1 MLIRIGDRPTV
12 FRYELLEN
20 DLSSLVCHKMDVLVI
35 GINHRTAPVE
45 IRERVSFSGEELLR
59 SLGRVLEYP
68 EFTEDMIVSTC
79 NRVEIYATTR
89 DPEKGIVALKNFL
102 AEYHGVSL
110 DDFEKSL
117 YVHLG
122 SAAIRHIFRV
132 ASSLDSM
139 VVGEP
144 QILGQIKEAHNIAA
158 YHNTSGIILNK
169 LLHKAFHVA
178 KRVRTETK
186 IGNNAV
192 SISYAAV
199 ELAKKIFG
207 TLEGKAVMLL
217 GAGEMAELAAKH
229 LVAGGVQRVI
239 VVSRTY
245 QRAADLA
252 MAFNGEAIE
261 FDGFGERLE
270 GVDIVISS
278 TGAPHY
284 ILHPENVLGVIKAR
298 RNRPMFFI
306 DIAVPRDI
314 DPRVNEIENV
324 YLYDIDD
331 LQEVVDAN
339 RDRRAREA
347 RRAEE
352 IVEEEALKFYNWY
365 ASLDLV
371 PTIVSLKE
379 KFEEIRKR
387 ELSKALSSFAR
398 ITEKERKSLEALT
411 SAIVKKIL
419 HDPITLLK
427 SPGLNTD
434 TNEYVDTV
442 RKLFRLDAKGR
453 GQPKR
458 RGGDDG
464 T

>member
-1 MLIRIGDRPTV
+1 
-12 FRYELLEN
+12 
-20 DLSSLVCHKMDVLVI
+20 
-35 GINHRTAPVE
+35 
-45 IRERVSFSGEELLR
+45 
-59 SLGRVLEYP
+59 
-68 EFTEDMIVSTC
+68 
-79 NRVEIYATTR
+79 
-89 DPEKGIVALKNFL
+89 
-102 AEYHGVSL
+102 
-110 DDFEKSL
+110 
-117 YVHLG
+117 
-122 SAAIRHIFRV
+122 
-132 ASSLDSM
+132 M

-158 YHNTSGIILNK
+158 SHNTLGIILNK

-186 IGNNAV
+186 IGSSAV

-229 LVAGGVQRVI
+229 LVAGGAQSVV

-245 QRAADLA
+245 QRAVDLA
-252 MAFNGEAIE
+252 MTFHGEALE
-261 FDGFGERLE
+261 FDGFHERLE

-284 ILHPENVLGVIKAR
+284 IVHPENVLGVIKAR
-298 RNRPMFFI
+298 RNKPMFFI

-352 IVEEEALKFYNWY
+352 IVEEEVLKFHDWY
-365 ASLDLV
+365 TSLDLV

-379 KFEEIRKR
+379 KFEEIRIR

-398 ITEKERKSLEALT
+398 VTEKERKSLEILT

-419 HDPITLLK
+419 HDPITFLK
-427 SPGLNTD
+427 SPDLNTNA
-434 TNEYVDTV
+434 TEYVDAV
-442 RKLFRLDAKGR
+442 RKLFRLDAEG
-453 GQPKR
+453 GGPAKR
-458 RGGDDG
+458 KGGDG
-464 T
+464 GS

>member
-1 MLIRIGDRPTV
+1 M
-12 FRYELLEN
+12 
-20 DLSSLVCHKMDVLVI
+20 DLLVI
-35 GINHRTAPVE
+35 GINHKTAPVE
-45 IRERVSFSGEELLR
+45 IRERVSFSGEELGR
-59 SLGRVLEYP
+59 SLRKVLEHP
-68 EFTEDMIVSTC
+68 EFTEDMILSTC

-89 DPEKGIVALKNFL
+89 DPEMGIVALKNFL

-110 DDFEKSL
+110 DEFEKSL
-117 YVHLG
+117 YIHSGRGAV
-122 SAAIRHIFRV
+122 RHIFRV

-144 QILGQIKEAHNIAA
+144 QILGQIKEAHSLAVS
-158 YHNTSGIILNK
+158 HNTLGIILNK
-169 LLHKAFHVA
+169 LLHRAFHVA
-178 KRVRTETK
+178 KKVRTETK
-186 IGNNAV
+186 IGNSTV

-229 LVAGGVQRVI
+229 LVAVGAQRVI

-245 QRAADLA
+245 RRAVDLA
-252 MAFNGEAIE
+252 MTFDGEAIE
-261 FDGFGERLE
+261 FDGFRESLKE
-270 GVDIVISS
+270 MDIVISS

-284 ILHPENVLGVIKAR
+284 ILGPEDVVGVIKAR
-298 RNRPMFFI
+298 KNKPMFFI

-331 LQEVVDAN
+331 LQAVIDTN
-339 RDRRAREA
+339 RERREREA
-347 RRAEE
+347 MKAEE
-352 IVEEEALKFYNWY
+352 IVEEEVLKFYHWY
-365 ASLDLV
+365 TSLDLV

-379 KFEEIRKR
+379 KFEKIRRR
-387 ELSKALSSFAR
+387 EMSKYVASFVR

-419 HDPITLLK
+419 HDPITFMK
-427 SPGLNTD
+427 SSDLSTD
-434 TNEYVDTV
+434 TAEYVNAV
-442 RKLFRLDAKGR
+442 RKLFRLDAEGGGQAKKQGR
-453 GQPKR
+453 DEGA
-458 RGGDDG
+458 
-464 T
+464 

>member
-1 MLIRIGDRPTV
+1 
-12 FRYELLEN
+12 
-20 DLSSLVCHKMDVLVI
+20 MDVLVI
-35 GINHRTAPVE
+35 GINHKTAPVE
-45 IRERVSFSGEELLR
+45 IRETLSFSGEEVGR
-59 SLGRVLEYP
+59 SLRRVLELP
-68 EFTEDMIVSTC
+68 EFAENMILSTC

-89 DPEKGIVALKNFL
+89 DVERGAVALKNFL
-102 AEYHGVSL
+102 AEYHGISL
-110 DDFEKSL
+110 GEFEQSL

-122 SAAIRHIFRV
+122 RAAIRHIFRV

-158 YHNTSGIILNK
+158 NHNASGIILNK
-169 LLHKAFHVA
+169 LMHRAFHVA

-186 IGNNAV
+186 IGNSAV

-229 LVAGGVQRVI
+229 LVAGGAKRVI

-245 QRAADLA
+245 QSAVNLA

-261 FDGFGERLE
+261 FDGFHERLE

-278 TGAPHY
+278 TGAPHH
-284 ILHPENVLGVIKAR
+284 ILRHEDVLGVIKAR
-298 RNRPMFFI
+298 KNKPMFFI

-314 DPRVNEIENV
+314 DPKVNEIENV

-331 LQEVVDAN
+331 LQEVVDVN
-339 RDRRAREA
+339 RERREREA

-352 IVEEEALKFYNWY
+352 IVEEEVLKFYHWHT
-365 ASLDLV
+365 SLDVV

-379 KFEEIRKR
+379 KLEEIRKR
-387 ELSKALSSFAR
+387 ELSKTLSSFTQ
-398 ITEKERKSLEALT
+398 ITEKERRSLEALT

-419 HDPITLLK
+419 HDPINFLK
-427 SPGLNTD
+427 SPDLNTH
-434 TNEYVDTV
+434 TNVYVDAL
-442 RKLFRLDAKGR
+442 RKLFRLEIEGEEEAKR
-453 GQPKR
+453 Q
-458 RGGDDG
+458 GGDEGD
-464 T
+464 

>member
-1 MLIRIGDRPTV
+1 
-12 FRYELLEN
+12 
-20 DLSSLVCHKMDVLVI
+20 MDVLVV
-35 GINHRTAPVE
+35 GINHKTAPVE
-45 IRERVSFSGEELLR
+45 IREKLSFSEEEIGR
-59 SLGRVLEYP
+59 SLGRLLKLP
-68 EFTEDMIVSTC
+68 EFAENMILSTC
-79 NRVEIYATTR
+79 NRVEIYSATH
-89 DPEKGIVALKNFL
+89 DVEKGTVVLKNFL

-110 DDFEKSL
+110 GEFEKSL
-117 YVHLG
+117 YIHLG
-122 SAAIRHIFRV
+122 RAAVGHIFRV

-144 QILGQIKEAHNIAA
+144 QVLGQIKEAHNIAA
-158 YHNTSGIILNK
+158 SHNASGIILNK
-169 LLHKAFHVA
+169 LLHRAFHVA

-186 IGNNAV
+186 IGSSAV

-229 LVAGGVQRVI
+229 LVSGGAKTVI
-239 VVSRTY
+239 VASRTY

-252 MAFNGEAIE
+252 KAFNGEAID
-261 FDGFGERLE
+261 FDGFHERLQ

-278 TGAPHY
+278 TGAPHH
-284 ILHPENVLGVIKAR
+284 ILRPEDVLGVIKAR
-298 RNRPMFFI
+298 KNKPMFFI

-314 DPRVNEIENV
+314 DPEVNEIENV

-339 RDRRAREA
+339 KERREREA

-352 IVEEEALKFYNWY
+352 LVEEEVLKFYHWY
-365 ASLDLV
+365 KSLDVV

-379 KFEEIRKR
+379 KLEEIREK
-387 ELSKALSSFAR
+387 ELSKTVSSFAQ
-398 ITEKERKSLEALT
+398 ITEKDRKSLEALT

-419 HDPITLLK
+419 HDPITFLK
-427 SPGLNTD
+427 SSGLNMD
-434 TNEYVDTV
+434 THVYVDAV
-442 RKLFRLDAKGR
+442 QKLFRLEKEGGGRAKE
-453 GQPKR
+453 Q
-458 RGGDDG
+458 GGDEGD
-464 T
+464 

>member
-1 MLIRIGDRPTV
+1 
-12 FRYELLEN
+12 
-20 DLSSLVCHKMDVLVI
+20 MDVLVI
-35 GINHRTAPVE
+35 GINHKTAPVE
-45 IRERVSFSGEELLR
+45 IRETLSFSEEEVGR
-59 SLGRVLEYP
+59 SLRRVLELP
-68 EFTEDMIVSTC
+68 EFAENMILSTC

-89 DPEKGIVALKNFL
+89 DVEKGIVALKNFL

-110 DDFEKSL
+110 GEFEESL

-158 YHNTSGIILNK
+158 YHNASGIILNK
-169 LLHKAFHVA
+169 LMHRAFHVA

-186 IGNNAV
+186 IGNSAV

-207 TLEGKAVMLL
+207 TLEDKAVMLL

-229 LVAGGVQRVI
+229 LIAGGAKRVI

-245 QRAADLA
+245 QRAVDLA
-252 MAFNGEAIE
+252 MAFHGEAIE
-261 FDGFGERLE
+261 FDGFHERLE
-270 GVDIVISS
+270 EVDIVISS

-298 RNRPMFFI
+298 KNKPMFFI

-314 DPRVNEIENV
+314 DPKVNEIENV

-331 LQEVVDAN
+331 LQEVVVVN
-339 RDRRAREA
+339 IERREREA

-352 IVEEEALKFYNWY
+352 IVEEEVLKFSHWY
-365 ASLDLV
+365 TSLDVV
-371 PTIVSLKE
+371 PTVVSLKE
-379 KFEEIRKR
+379 KLEEIRKR
-387 ELSKALSSFAR
+387 ELNKALSSF
-398 ITEKERKSLEALT
+398 THVSEKERRSLEALT

-419 HDPITLLK
+419 HDPITFLK
-427 SPGLNTD
+427 SPDLNTD
-434 TNEYVDTV
+434 TNVYVDAV
-442 RKLFRLDAKGR
+442 RKLFRLKVEGVGEAE
-453 GQPKR
+453 GQE
-458 RGGDDG
+458 GDEGD
-464 T
+464 

>member
-1 MLIRIGDRPTV
+1 M
-12 FRYELLEN
+12 
-20 DLSSLVCHKMDVLVI
+20 LVCHDMDVLVV
-35 GINHRTAPVE
+35 GINHKTAPVE
-45 IRERVSFSGEELLR
+45 IREKMSFSGEELGR
-59 SLGRVLEYP
+59 SLRKVWEHP
-68 EFTEDMIVSTC
+68 AFTEDMILSTC
-79 NRVEIYATTR
+79 NRVEIYVTTR
-89 DPEKGIVALKNFL
+89 DPEIGIVALKNFL
-102 AEYHGVSL
+102 AEYHGISL
-110 DDFEKSL
+110 DEFEKSL

-122 SAAIRHIFRV
+122 NGAIRHIFRV

-144 QILGQIKEAHNIAA
+144 QILGQIKEAHKIAA
-158 YHNTSGIILNK
+158 YHNTLGIILNK

-178 KRVRTETK
+178 KRVRTETR
-186 IGNNAV
+186 IGSSAV

-229 LVAGGVQRVI
+229 LVAGGAQRVV

-245 QRAADLA
+245 QRAVDLA
-252 MAFNGEAIE
+252 MDFNGEAVE
-261 FDGFGERLE
+261 FDGFHGRLK

-284 ILHPENVLGVIKAR
+284 IVHPENVLGVIKAR
-298 RNRPMFFI
+298 KNKPMFFI

-324 YLYDIDD
+324 YVYDIDD

-339 RDRRAREA
+339 RDRRAQEA
-347 RRAEE
+347 RRAEG
-352 IVEEEALKFYNWY
+352 IVEEEVLKFCNWY
-365 ASLDLV
+365 TSLDLV

-387 ELSKALSSFAR
+387 ELSKALSSLVR

-419 HDPITLLK
+419 HDPITFLK
-427 SPGLNTD
+427 SPDLNTN
-434 TNEYVDTV
+434 TTEYVDAV
-442 RKLFRLDAKGR
+442 RKLFRLDAQGGGR
-453 GQPKR
+453 AKR
-458 RGGDDG
+458 KGGDEG
-464 T
+464 S

>member
-1 MLIRIGDRPTV
+1 M
-12 FRYELLEN
+12 
-20 DLSSLVCHKMDVLVI
+20 DLLVI
-35 GINHRTAPVE
+35 GINHKTAPVE
-45 IRERVSFSGEELLR
+45 IRERVSFSGEELGR
-59 SLGRVLEYP
+59 SLRKVLEHP
-68 EFTEDMIVSTC
+68 EFTEDMILSTC

-89 DPEKGIVALKNFL
+89 DPEMGIVALKNFL

-110 DDFEKSL
+110 DEFEKSL
-117 YVHLG
+117 YIHSGRGAV
-122 SAAIRHIFRV
+122 RHIFRV

-144 QILGQIKEAHNIAA
+144 QILGQIKEAHSLAVS
-158 YHNTSGIILNK
+158 HNTLGIILNK
-169 LLHKAFHVA
+169 LLHRAFYVA
-178 KRVRTETK
+178 KKVRTETK
-186 IGNNAV
+186 IGNSAV

-229 LVAGGVQRVI
+229 LVAVGAQRVI

-245 QRAADLA
+245 RRAVDLA
-252 MAFNGEAIE
+252 MTFDGEAIE
-261 FDGFGERLE
+261 FDGFRESLKE
-270 GVDIVISS
+270 MDIVISS

-284 ILHPENVLGVIKAR
+284 ILGPEDVVGVIKAR
-298 RNRPMFFI
+298 KNKPMFFI

-331 LQEVVDAN
+331 LQAVVDTN
-339 RDRRAREA
+339 RERREREA
-347 RRAEE
+347 MKAEE
-352 IVEEEALKFYNWY
+352 IVEEEVLKFYHWY
-365 ASLDLV
+365 TSLDLV

-379 KFEEIRKR
+379 KFEKIRRR
-387 ELSKALSSFAR
+387 EMSKYVASFVR

-419 HDPITLLK
+419 HDPITFMK
-427 SPGLNTD
+427 SPDLSTD
-434 TNEYVDTV
+434 TAEYVNAV
-442 RKLFRLDAKGR
+442 RKLFRLDAEGGGQAKKQGR
-453 GQPKR
+453 DEGA
-458 RGGDDG
+458 
-464 T
+464 

>member
-1 MLIRIGDRPTV
+1 
-12 FRYELLEN
+12 
-20 DLSSLVCHKMDVLVI
+20 MDVLVV
-35 GINHRTAPVE
+35 GINHKTAPVE
-45 IRERVSFSGEELLR
+45 IREKLSFSEKEVGR
-59 SLGRVLEYP
+59 SLRRLLELP
-68 EFTEDMIVSTC
+68 EFAENMILSTC

-89 DPEKGIVALKNFL
+89 NVERAMVALKSFL
-102 AEYHGVSL
+102 AEYHGVAL
-110 DDFEKSL
+110 GEFEKSL

-122 SAAIRHIFRV
+122 SAATRHIFRV

-158 YHNTSGIILNK
+158 YHNASGIILNR
-169 LLHKAFHVA
+169 LLHRAFHVA

-186 IGNNAV
+186 IGSSAV

-229 LVAGGVQRVI
+229 LVTAGAKRV
-239 VVSRTY
+239 VVASRTY
-245 QRAADLA
+245 QKAVNLA
-252 MAFNGEAIE
+252 MTFNGEAIE
-261 FDGFGERLE
+261 FDGFHEQLQ

-284 ILHPENVLGVIKAR
+284 ILRPEDVLGVIKAR
-298 RNRPMFFI
+298 KNKPMFFI

-314 DPRVNEIENV
+314 DPEVNEIENV

-339 RDRRAREA
+339 KDRREREA
-347 RRAEE
+347 GRAEE
-352 IVEEEALKFYNWY
+352 IVEEEVLKFYHWHK
-365 ASLDLV
+365 SLDVV

-379 KFEEIRKR
+379 KLEEIRKK
-387 ELSKALSSFAR
+387 ELSKTLSSLAQ
-398 ITEKERKSLEALT
+398 ITEKERRSLEALT

-419 HDPITLLK
+419 HDPITFLK
-427 SPGLNTD
+427 SSDLNTD
-434 TNEYVDTV
+434 THVYVDAV
-442 RKLFRLDAKGR
+442 RKLFRLEPEEGGGAKG
-453 GQPKR
+453 Q
-458 RGGDDG
+458 GGDEGD
-464 T
+464 

>member
-1 MLIRIGDRPTV
+1 
-12 FRYELLEN
+12 
-20 DLSSLVCHKMDVLVI
+20 MDVLVI

-45 IRERVSFSGEELLR
+45 IREKVSFSGEDLGR
-59 SLGRVLEYP
+59 SLTKVLGHS
-68 EFTEDMIVSTC
+68 EFTEDMILSTC
-79 NRVEIYATTR
+79 NRVEIYATAR
-89 DPEKGIVALKNFL
+89 DTEKGIVALKNFL

-110 DDFEKSL
+110 VEFEKSL

-158 YHNTSGIILNK
+158 SHNTLGIVLNK
-169 LLHKAFHVA
+169 LLHRAFHVA

-186 IGNNAV
+186 IGNSAV

-229 LVAGGVQRVI
+229 LVAGGAQRV
-239 VVSRTY
+239 VVASRTY
-245 QRAADLA
+245 QRAIDLA
-252 MAFNGEAIE
+252 MSFNGEAIE
-261 FDGFGERLE
+261 FDGFHKRLE
-270 GVDIVISS
+270 EVDIVISS

-298 RNRPMFFI
+298 KNKPMFFI

-314 DPRVNEIENV
+314 DPGVNEIDNV
-324 YLYDIDD
+324 YVYDIDD

-339 RDRRAREA
+339 KDRREREA

-352 IVEEEALKFYNWY
+352 IVEEEVLKFYHWY
-365 ASLDLV
+365 TSLDLV

-419 HDPITLLK
+419 HDPITFLK
-427 SPGLNTD
+427 SPDLNTD
-434 TNEYVDTV
+434 TNEYVDAV
-442 RKLFRLDAKGR
+442 RKLFGLDVEG
-453 GQPKR
+453 GGEVKR
-458 RGGDDG
+458 QGGDEG
-464 T
+464 A

>member
-1 MLIRIGDRPTV
+1 
-12 FRYELLEN
+12 
-20 DLSSLVCHKMDVLVI
+20 MDVVVI

-45 IRERVSFSGEELLR
+45 IRERVSFSGEELGR
-59 SLGRVLEYP
+59 SLRKVLEHP
-68 EFTEDMIVSTC
+68 EFTEDMILSTC
-79 NRVEIYATTR
+79 NRVEIYATTH
-89 DPEKGIVALKNFL
+89 DPEGGIVALKNFL

-110 DDFEKSL
+110 DEFEKSL
-117 YVHLG
+117 YVHVG
-122 SAAIRHIFRV
+122 SGAIRHIFRV

-144 QILGQIKEAHNIAA
+144 QILGQIKEAHNTAA
-158 YHNTSGIILNK
+158 YHNTLGVVLNK

-178 KRVRTETK
+178 KKVRTETK
-186 IGNNAV
+186 IGNSAV

-199 ELAKKIFG
+199 ELARKIFG
-207 TLEGKAVMLL
+207 TLEDKAVMLL

-229 LVAGGVQRVI
+229 IVAGGAERVV

-245 QRAADLA
+245 QRAVDLA
-252 MAFNGEAIE
+252 VTFNGEAVE
-261 FDGFGERLE
+261 FDGFNERLE

-284 ILHPENVLGVIKAR
+284 IVHPENVLGVIKAR
-298 RNRPMFFI
+298 KNKPMFFI

-352 IVEEEALKFYNWY
+352 IVEEEVLKFHNWY
-365 ASLDLV
+365 ISLDLV

-379 KFEEIRKR
+379 KFEGIRKR
-387 ELSKALSSFAR
+387 EVSKALSSFSQ
-398 ITEKERKSLEALT
+398 ITKKERKSLESLT

-419 HDPITLLK
+419 HDPITFLK
-427 SPGLNTD
+427 RPDLNTN
-434 TNEYVDTV
+434 TTEYVDAV
-442 RKLFRLDAKGR
+442 RKLFRLDAEGGGKAKG
-453 GQPKR
+453 K
-458 RGGDDG
+458 GGDEG
-464 T
+464 A

>member
-1 MLIRIGDRPTV
+1 M
-12 FRYELLEN
+12 
-20 DLSSLVCHKMDVLVI
+20 LVCHEMDLLVI
-35 GINHRTAPVE
+35 GINHKTAPVE
-45 IRERVSFSGEELLR
+45 IRERVAFSGEELGR
-59 SLGRVLEYP
+59 SLRKVLEHP
-68 EFTEDMIVSTC
+68 EFTEDMILSTC

-89 DPEKGIVALKNFL
+89 DPERGIVALKNFL

-110 DDFEKSL
+110 EEFEKSL
-117 YVHLG
+117 YVHSG
-122 SAAIRHIFRV
+122 SGAVRHIFRV

-144 QILGQIKEAHNIAA
+144 QILGQIKEAHSLAVS
-158 YHNTSGIILNK
+158 HNTLGIVLNK
-169 LLHKAFHVA
+169 LLHRAFHVA
-178 KRVRTETK
+178 KKVRTETK
-186 IGNNAV
+186 IGNSAV

-229 LVAGGVQRVI
+229 LVAVGAQRVI

-245 QRAADLA
+245 RRAVDLA
-252 MAFNGEAIE
+252 MTFDGEAIE
-261 FDGFGERLE
+261 FDGFRESLKE
-270 GVDIVISS
+270 MDIVISS

-284 ILHPENVLGVIKAR
+284 ILGPEDVVGVIKAR
-298 RNRPMFFI
+298 KNKPMFFI

-331 LQEVVDAN
+331 LQAVVDTN
-339 RDRRAREA
+339 RERREREA
-347 RRAEE
+347 MKAEE
-352 IVEEEALKFYNWY
+352 IVEEEVLKFYHWY
-365 ASLDLV
+365 TSLDIV

-379 KFEEIRKR
+379 KFEKIRKR
-387 ELSKALSSFAR
+387 EMSKYVASFVR

-419 HDPITLLK
+419 HDPITFMK
-427 SPGLNTD
+427 SPDLNTD
-434 TNEYVDTV
+434 TAEYVNAV
-442 RKLFRLDAKGR
+442 RKLFRLDAEGGEQTKKQGR
-453 GQPKR
+453 DEGA
-458 RGGDDG
+458 
-464 T
+464 

>member
-1 MLIRIGDRPTV
+1 MLV
-12 FRYELLEN
+12 FHEM
-20 DLSSLVCHKMDVLVI
+20 DLLVI
-35 GINHRTAPVE
+35 GINHKTAPVE
-45 IRERVSFSGEELLR
+45 IRERVSFSGEELGR
-59 SLGRVLEYP
+59 SLRKVLEHP
-68 EFTEDMIVSTC
+68 EFTEDMILSTC

-89 DPEKGIVALKNFL
+89 DPEMGIVALKNFL

-110 DDFEKSL
+110 EEFEQSL
-117 YVHLG
+117 YIHSG
-122 SAAIRHIFRV
+122 SGAVRHIFRV

-144 QILGQIKEAHNIAA
+144 QILGQIKEAHSLAVS
-158 YHNTSGIILNK
+158 HNTLGIVLHR
-169 LLHKAFHVA
+169 LLHRAFHVA
-178 KRVRTETK
+178 KKVRTQTK
-186 IGNNAV
+186 IGNSAV

-229 LVAGGVQRVI
+229 LVAVGAQRVI

-245 QRAADLA
+245 RRAVDLA
-252 MAFNGEAIE
+252 MTFDGEAIE
-261 FDGFGERLE
+261 FDGFRESLKE
-270 GVDIVISS
+270 MDIVISS

-284 ILHPENVLGVIKAR
+284 ILGPEDVVGVIKAR
-298 RNRPMFFI
+298 KNKPMFFI

-314 DPRVNEIENV
+314 DPGVNEIENV
-324 YLYDIDD
+324 YVYDIDD

-339 RDRRAREA
+339 RDRREREA

-352 IVEEEALKFYNWY
+352 IVEEEVLKFYHWY
-365 ASLDLV
+365 TSLDLV

-379 KFEEIRKR
+379 KFEKIRRR
-387 ELSKALSSFAR
+387 EMSKYVASFVR

-419 HDPITLLK
+419 HDPITFMK
-427 SPGLNTD
+427 SPDLNTD
-434 TNEYVDTV
+434 TAEYVNAV
-442 RKLFRLDAKGR
+442 RKLFRLDAEGGGQAKKQGR
-453 GQPKR
+453 DEGV
-458 RGGDDG
+458 
-464 T
+464 

>member
-1 MLIRIGDRPTV
+1 M
-12 FRYELLEN
+12 
-20 DLSSLVCHKMDVLVI
+20 DLLVI
-35 GINHRTAPVE
+35 GINHKTAPVE
-45 IRERVSFSGEELLR
+45 IRERVSFSGEELGR
-59 SLGRVLEYP
+59 SLRKVLEHP
-68 EFTEDMIVSTC
+68 EFTEDMILSTC

-89 DPEKGIVALKNFL
+89 DPEMGIVALKNFL

-110 DDFEKSL
+110 EEFEQSL
-117 YVHLG
+117 YIHSG
-122 SAAIRHIFRV
+122 SGAVRHIFRV

-144 QILGQIKEAHNIAA
+144 QILGQIKEAHSLAVS
-158 YHNTSGIILNK
+158 HNTLGIVLHR
-169 LLHKAFHVA
+169 LLHRAFHVA
-178 KRVRTETK
+178 KKVRTQTK
-186 IGNNAV
+186 IGNSAV

-229 LVAGGVQRVI
+229 LVAVGAQRVI

-245 QRAADLA
+245 RRAVDLA
-252 MAFNGEAIE
+252 MTFDGEAIE
-261 FDGFGERLE
+261 FDGFRESLKE
-270 GVDIVISS
+270 MDIVISS

-284 ILHPENVLGVIKAR
+284 ILGPEDVVGVIKAR
-298 RNRPMFFI
+298 KNKPMFFI

-314 DPRVNEIENV
+314 DPGVNEIENV
-324 YLYDIDD
+324 YVYDIDD

-339 RDRRAREA
+339 RDRREREA

-352 IVEEEALKFYNWY
+352 IVEEEVLKFYHWY
-365 ASLDLV
+365 TSLDLV

-379 KFEEIRKR
+379 KFEKIRRR
-387 ELSKALSSFAR
+387 EMSKYVASFVR

-419 HDPITLLK
+419 HDPITFMK
-427 SPGLNTD
+427 SPDLNTD
-434 TNEYVDTV
+434 TAEYVNAV
-442 RKLFRLDAKGR
+442 RKLFRLDAEGGGQAKKQGR
-453 GQPKR
+453 DEGV
-458 RGGDDG
+458 
-464 T
+464 

>member
-1 MLIRIGDRPTV
+1 
-12 FRYELLEN
+12 
-20 DLSSLVCHKMDVLVI
+20 MDVLVI
-35 GINHRTAPVE
+35 GINHKTAPVE
-45 IRERVSFSGEELLR
+45 IRERVSFSGEELGR
-59 SLGRVLEYP
+59 SLRKVLEHP
-68 EFTEDMIVSTC
+68 EFTEDMILSTC
-79 NRVEIYATTR
+79 NRVEIYATTG
-89 DPEKGIVALKNFL
+89 DPETGIVTLKDFL

-110 DDFEKSL
+110 GEFEKSL
-117 YVHLG
+117 YVHMG
-122 SAAIRHIFRV
+122 SDAIRHIFRV

-144 QILGQIKEAHNIAA
+144 QILGQMKESHNIAA
-158 YHNTSGIILNK
+158 SHNTLGIILNR

-186 IGNNAV
+186 IGSSAV

-207 TLEGKAVMLL
+207 TLEGKVVMLL

-229 LVAGGVQRVI
+229 LVAAGAQRVV

-245 QRAADLA
+245 QRAVDLA
-252 MAFNGEAIE
+252 TDFNGEAAE
-261 FDGFGERLE
+261 FDGFHERLE

-284 ILHPENVLGVIKAR
+284 IVHPENVLGVIKAR
-298 RNRPMFFI
+298 KNKPMFFI

-314 DPRVNEIENV
+314 DPGINEIENV

-339 RDRRAREA
+339 RDRREREA

-352 IVEEEALKFYNWY
+352 IVEEEMHKFCNWY
-365 ASLDLV
+365 TSLDLV

-379 KFEEIRKR
+379 KFEGIRKR
-387 ELSKALSSFAR
+387 ELTKALSSLTR
-398 ITEKERKSLEALT
+398 ITEKERESLEALT

-419 HDPITLLK
+419 HDPITFLK
-427 SPGLNTD
+427 SPDLNTN
-434 TNEYVDTV
+434 TVEYVDAV
-442 RKLFRLDAKGR
+442 RRVFRLDAEGR
-453 GQPKR
+453 GRAKR
-458 RGGDDG
+458 KKGDEG
-464 T
+464 S

>member
-1 MLIRIGDRPTV
+1 M
-12 FRYELLEN
+12 
-20 DLSSLVCHKMDVLVI
+20 LVCHTMDILVI
-35 GINHRTAPVE
+35 GINHKTAPVE
-45 IRERVSFSGEELLR
+45 IRETLSFSVEEVGR
-59 SLGRVLEYP
+59 SLRRVLELS
-68 EFTEDMIVSTC
+68 EFAENMILSTC

-89 DPEKGIVALKNFL
+89 DVERGIVALKNFL

-110 DDFEKSL
+110 GEFEESL

-158 YHNTSGIILNK
+158 YHNASGIILNK
-169 LLHKAFHVA
+169 LMHRAFHVA

-186 IGNNAV
+186 IGNSAV

-207 TLEGKAVMLL
+207 TLEDKAIMLL

-229 LVAGGVQRVI
+229 LVAGGAKEVI

-245 QRAADLA
+245 ERALDLA
-252 MAFNGEAIE
+252 MPFNGEAIE
-261 FDGFGERLE
+261 FDGFHERLE
-270 GVDIVISS
+270 EVDIVISS

-284 ILHPENVLGVIKAR
+284 ILHPENILGVIKAR
-298 RNRPMFFI
+298 KNKPMFLI

-314 DPRVNEIENV
+314 DPKVNEIENV

-331 LQEVVDAN
+331 LQEVVVVN
-339 RDRRAREA
+339 IERREHEA

-352 IVEEEALKFYNWY
+352 IVEEEVLKFHHWY
-365 ASLDLV
+365 TSLDVV
-371 PTIVSLKE
+371 PTIVSLKG
-379 KFEEIRKR
+379 KLEEIRKR
-387 ELSKALSSFAR
+387 ELNKALSSFAHV
-398 ITEKERKSLEALT
+398 TEKERRSLEALT

-419 HDPITLLK
+419 HDPITFLK
-427 SPGLNTD
+427 SPDLNTD
-434 TNEYVDTV
+434 TNVYVDAI
-442 RKLFRLDAKGR
+442 RKLFRLKVEGGGEAER
-453 GQPKR
+453 Q
-458 RGGDDG
+458 GGDEGD
-464 T
+464 